1 MSAFSHGFN
10 FGFATGMF
18 NRIFGG
24 FNPFC
29 GCGFFQPYNSWG
41 GFGFMSTFNNWNSMP
56 SFNIWNSTSYS
67 MPSFSTPVYNTSV
80 FNAFSS
86 LPMNNTINWNFAGV
100 SNQFWNYSTGD
111 TYTPTTN
118 NITRNYSDSDTT
130 KFSGTAEEL
139 KNKWS
144 KVNPNLSQG
153 FFNKV
158 VEISNRLNCNPN
170 DLLAVMNSE
179 SGLKSTAVNKKSN
192 ATGLI
197 QFMPKTATG
206 LGTSVTAL
214 KSMSPEEQLVYVEKY
229 LTNAKK
235 SAKLGNQQIGPGT
248 LYALVFLPANANKD
262 ILTQSGEE
270 FYSWNPA
277 LDLDGDGKISK
288 ADLAKRVQNHNVV

>member
-18 NRIFGG
+18 NRMFGG

-29 GCGFFQPYNSWG
+29 GCGFFQPYNSWS
-41 GFGFMSTFNNWNSMP
+41 GFGFMPQVNSWSCFSFMP
-56 SFNIWNSTSYS
+56 TPTILNGGCDISIWGGGFS
-67 MPSFSTPVYNTSV
+67 STPSV
-80 FNAFSS
+80 DTFS
-86 LPMNNTINWNFAGV
+86 NTINWNTTSFN
-100 SNQFWNYSTGD
+100 NQYTNYANGNMNTLSK
-111 TYTPTTN
+111 N
-118 NITRNYSDSDTT
+118 KVAQNYSDSNAT
-130 KFSGTAEEL
+130 KFNGTAIEL

-144 KVNPNLSQG
+144 KINPNLSQQ

-158 VEISNRLNCNPN
+158 VEISNKLNCNPN
-170 DLLAVMNSE
+170 DLLALMNSE
-179 SGLKSTAVNKKSN
+179 SGLNSTAVNKKSN

-197 QFMPKTATG
+197 QFMPSTADN
-206 LGTSVTAL
+206 LGTSCAAL

-229 LTNAKK
+229 LISAKK
-235 SAKLGNQQIGPGT
+235 IAGLGNRQIGPGT

-262 ILTQSGEE
+262 ILTRSGEE

-288 ADLAKRVQNHNVV
+288 ADLAKRVEEHNIA